1 MMGEDSPETE
11 RAREL
16 IKEIAA
22 KLYLKLPD
30 IMVWSPSPRQKPA
43 GSSVAQSNK
52 KNAHNDMLCLRK

>member
-22 KLYLKLPD
+22 KLYVKLPD
-30 IMVWSPSPRQKPA
+30 IMVWSPSPSHKPQEIA
-43 GSSVAQSNK
+43 LPRTTK
-52 KNAHNDMLCLRK
+52 KMHTMICIA